1 MARLPTK
8 AVLLAC
14 VTSVSVWF
22 RIFREAK
29 TENPYLGLSLL
40 RNRKEKLAT
49 QARVEQT
56 LYKVRVRTD
65 ETQYNRSRTQWMYW
79 WNSVERSI
87 GFLYCYYKLRQKIQ
101 TTVMIRLSAW
111 PSRAHLLLVLCI
123 KGRRLFETGRL
134 FGTRHISF
142 WETIEYSKQS
152 FNTY

>member
-1 MARLPTK
+1 MAPLPTK

-56 LYKVRVRTD
+56 LYKARVRTD
-65 ETQYNRSRTQWMYW
+65 EAQYNRSRTQWMYW

-101 TTVMIRLSAW
+101 TTVMIRLSAR
-111 PSRAHLLLVLCI
+111 PSRAHLLLVHQGKALI
-123 KGRRLFETGRL
+123 RDRALIWDKAHFFLRDNRIFKTKL
-134 FGTRHISF
+134 
-142 WETIEYSKQS
+142 
-152 FNTY
+152 